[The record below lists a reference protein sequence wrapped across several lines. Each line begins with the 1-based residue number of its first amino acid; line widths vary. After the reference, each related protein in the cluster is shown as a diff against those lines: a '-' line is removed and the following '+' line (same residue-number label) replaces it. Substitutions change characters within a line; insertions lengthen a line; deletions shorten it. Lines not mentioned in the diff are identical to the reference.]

1 MPNDN
6 QFSCAGARKVSSV
19 IRMTDLEACAGEMG
33 FAAAAACI
41 RSWNTMTKP
50 FAFLGLIVM
59 PGMLPGTAFT

>member
-1 MPNDN
+1 
-6 QFSCAGARKVSSV
+6 
-19 IRMTDLEACAGEMG
+19 MTDLEACAGEMG